1 MAEPREIQVAVDL
14 QLSPCGNKMEDAT
27 TIQGFN
33 DILADFVSNAIEESD
48 ALPSGDFSVGGRIAS
63 QSILRQD
70 GMWSQIGR
78 FFRKFYT
85 KRHSGDPVGRSRMEV
100 KEILTLSFN
109 NSTTNTVA
117 ASEEGLSKLIIDR
130 FADENSTDQLRR
142 QLLTSNGTNSFFSY
156 PGPVKVVV
164 IGKNRHAGIKLVPL
178 LGSIGVVVLVLA
190 FVIRFSPR
198 RWRTTGKK
206 TSECTSH
213 SSLPPPELIDIST
226 DLSSIGVHSPASVF
240 HASREAKGRRTSEP
254 AARMQQELPP
264 IPEEQDYDLERGLPN
279 MHYPER
285 PTRSQAYPPSH
296 AAPQDLKAIAVVV
309 GAGYP
314 EELGFTIW
322 PGPEALE
329 IKEVLGDSRLPLRAG
344 DMIVEVDGQD
354 ASRWKPVDFEEY
366 LVERRRHH
374 KTLLIARP
382 NWIPSRGR
390 SGRDDD
396 FDETYEDET
405 PSYITERYETD
416 CEDMLSRFDEVMFD
430 DPTYHE

>member
-1 MAEPREIQVAVDL
+1 MTESIEITVDL
-14 QLSPCGNKMEDAT
+14 QLSPCGTKMEETAT
-27 TIQGFN
+27 VQGFN
-33 DILADFVSNAIEESD
+33 GILADFVSYAIEQSD
-48 ALPSGDFSVGGRIAS
+48 DLPSGDFSVGGRIAS

-70 GMWSQIGR
+70 GIWSRMGR

-130 FADENSTDQLRR
+130 FADGNSTNQLRR
-142 QLLTSNGTNSFFSY
+142 QLLTSNDTNSFFSY

-164 IGKNRHAGIKLVPL
+164 IRQNRHAGIKLAPL

-198 RWRTTGKK
+198 RWRTAGKK

-226 DLSSIGVHSPASVF
+226 DLSSIGVLSPASVF

-254 AARMQQELPP
+254 AAMVQELPP
-264 IPEEQDYDLERGLPN
+264 IPEEPDYDLERGLPN
-279 MHYPER
+279 KHYPEG
-285 PTRSQAYPPSH
+285 PTRAQAYPPNH
-296 AAPQDLKAIAVVV
+296 AEPQDLKVITVVV

-314 EELGFTIW
+314 EDLGFTIW

-344 DMIVEVDGQD
+344 DMIVEVDGQNS
-354 ASRWKPVDFEEY
+354 SRWKPVDFEEY
-366 LVERRRHH
+366 LVERRSNH

-382 NWIPSRGR
+382 NRFPTCRQ

-396 FDETYEDET
+396 FDETYLDDET
-405 PSYITERYETD
+405 PSYITEGYKTD

-430 DPTYHE
+430 DPTYYE